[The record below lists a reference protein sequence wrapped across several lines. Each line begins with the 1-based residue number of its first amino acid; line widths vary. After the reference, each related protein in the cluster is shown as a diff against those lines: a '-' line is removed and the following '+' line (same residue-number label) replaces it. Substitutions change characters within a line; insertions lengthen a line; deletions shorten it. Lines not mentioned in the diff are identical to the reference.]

1 MDLLLLNEKGELAR
15 LGLKVDEDGDKGTGS
30 VGVTFKC
37 KLPLFAR
44 KLVKVAKDLDHKEF

>member
-15 LGLKVDEDGDKGTGS
+15 LGLKVDEDGDNGTGS

-37 KLPLFAR
+37 KLPSLAR
-44 KLVKVAKDLDHKEF
+44 IAVKALKNLDNKEF